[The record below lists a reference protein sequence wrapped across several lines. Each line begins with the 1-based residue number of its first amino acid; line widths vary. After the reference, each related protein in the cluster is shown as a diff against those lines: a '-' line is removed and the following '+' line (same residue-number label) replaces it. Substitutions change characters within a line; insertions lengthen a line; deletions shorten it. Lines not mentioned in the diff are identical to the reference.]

1 MSQHKKDPDR
11 QSAPSARS
19 TITGDAS
26 DRPAGSGI
34 FDLPEMAF
42 QELYIW
48 LIFVSSLDIMLT
60 WVILRN
66 GGEEV
71 NPVANIVIGAWG
83 LNGAIL
89 FKFALVL
96 FVIVACEVIS
106 RVRPRTAH
114 LLIWFG
120 VLISAFPPVWS
131 IVLLIRYGSELG

>member
-1 MSQHKKDPDR
+1 
-11 QSAPSARS
+11 
-19 TITGDAS
+19 
-26 DRPAGSGI
+26 
-34 FDLPEMAF
+34 MAF

-96 FVIVACEVIS
+96 FVIVACEAIS